1 MAAERRVVTVL
12 FADVTESTELGES
25 IDVEDLRALLA
36 TYYDLAK
43 QVIATRGATVE
54 KFIGD
59 AVMAV
64 FGTPVAHGDDAER
77 ALSAALELRDLVR
90 RDASLSGRVRIRMGV
105 NTGEV
110 VASREPAAGDFLVTG
125 DPVTVAARLQQTARP
140 WGIAC
145 GERTV
150 RAAGA
155 TFKFGPIYS
164 VEVKG
169 KKTPVRAAQLL
180 GRQAAPLRSR
190 TRLVGRE
197 SDLAQLEIVA
207 RRALLERR
215 PMFASVVAPA
225 GTGKTR
231 PLEEF
236 LTRLPALVPNAEV
249 ATAQCL
255 PYGQRLTYWPLRA
268 ILFRL
273 AGVVDDASP
282 QQIRDGIHTW
292 VSSLDLADTTRVA
305 EVLATTV
312 GVGETDVTDGATIQT
327 AWRSALE
334 AAARRTPLVI
344 VFEDLHWSSDSL
356 LDLVEYVMQPHGD
369 LPLMFVALARPEL
382 LDRRPGWG
390 GGRRNFLALTL
401 EPLSDAAVGE
411 LVRELIEADAPQFA
425 TRVAR
430 RADGNPFFAG
440 ELVRSVVEHV
450 SSLADV
456 AAVDRALAT
465 LPDTVQA
472 ALLARIDLLEPDER
486 RVLQLAAVLGRSFRA
501 SGIAAIEPVLAHEA
515 EALIEDLAAKDLV
528 RPAGADRYAFRHI
541 LIREV
546 AYQTLPRAERARLHA
561 AAARWYET
569 RAIGREVELAEIV
582 AYHFRE
588 AVSLAGAGTTTVPP
602 DLVQAAVR
610 WLIRAADVALAS
622 AANVEAVRHLR
633 AAAEL
638 AEPAQLADLYE
649 KIGDAFASVEAAD
662 AYRRALELSREVGG
676 SADQQLRAIAGLL
689 HVHLRTGGMGGQPP
703 AEADI
708 ARLMREGNELVAEA
722 ADEVAVAR
730 FLAAQSFYP
739 FWLLRNSGRVPGPAD
754 LDVAEDR
761 ARRALETARRA
772 KDVRL
777 QSTAL
782 DASGSILSLRGDHR
796 AARELARER
805 IAMGEALDLRER
817 LDAYTVAT
825 WYSIYLGELDE
836 AIRTSAGGLA
846 VVQPG
851 QAPGW
856 TLHLVS
862 WRTLALM
869 LAGRWDEAVEAAERA
884 RTLWIESGRGAAGF
898 ALHGFLAGLAVAH
911 ARRND
916 AQLERFR
923 EPLDAIGAVVGHQ
936 GRKHPLEFL
945 SHDPLEPDHY
955 LRYFDQRQPETIELA
970 IAFASDRDTP
980 PPERLLERL
989 RAGDRYASTPL
1000 VEAEIARALGLL
1012 RRDAARLNEAIAV
1025 FERCGAVPSAARARC
1040 ERAML
1045 TGDQAELRAGVAV
1058 LDRLGDAR
1066 QLARFKVKAV

>member
-1 MAAERRVVTVL
+1 MTVL

-43 QVIATRGATVE
+43 RVIAAHGASVE

-64 FGTPVAHGDDAER
+64 FGTPVAHGDDPDR

-90 RDASLSGRVRIRMGV
+90 REPSLSGRLRIRIGV
-105 NTGEV
+105 NTGVV
-110 VASREPAAGDFLVTG
+110 VASREPSAGDFLVTG

-145 GERTV
+145 GVRTL

-169 KKTPVRAAQLL
+169 KQTPVRAAQLL

-190 TRLVGRE
+190 TRLIGRD

-207 RRALLERR
+207 KRALVERR
-215 PMFASVVAPA
+215 PMVASVVAPA

-231 PLEEF
+231 LLEEF
-236 LTRLPALVPNAEV
+236 LSRLPAMAPDAVV

-273 AGVVDDASP
+273 ARISEDASP
-282 QQIRDGIHTW
+282 QQIRDGIRTW
-292 VSSLDLADTTRVA
+292 LSSLDLAETPRVA
-305 EVLATTV
+305 EVLATTI
-312 GVGETDVTDGATIQT
+312 GVGEAEVADGTTIHT

-334 AAARRTPLVI
+334 AAARGAPLVI

-356 LDLVEYVMQPHGD
+356 LDLVEYVMQPRGD

-390 GGRRNFLALTL
+390 GGRRNYLALSL
-401 EPLSDAAVGE
+401 EPLSNAAVGE

-425 TRVAR
+425 ERVAS

-440 ELVRSVVEHV
+440 ELVRSVVEQV
-450 SSLADV
+450 PSLADV
-456 AAVDRALAT
+456 AAVDRTLAT

-472 ALLARIDLLEPDER
+472 TLLARIDLLEPDER
-486 RVLQLAAVLGRSFRA
+486 RVLQLAAILGRSFRA
-501 SGIAAIEPVLAHEA
+501 SGIAAIEPVLAHDSEPI
-515 EALIEDLAAKDLV
+515 IEQLAAKDLV
-528 RPAGADRYAFRHI
+528 RPAGDDRYTFRHI

-546 AYQTLPRAERARLHA
+546 AYQTMPRAERARLHA

-569 RAIGREVELAEIV
+569 RAAGREVELAEIV

-588 AVSLAGAGTTTVPP
+588 AVSLARSGTAPVPADLTV
-602 DLVQAAVR
+602 DAVR
-610 WLIRAADVALAS
+610 WLMRAAEVALAS

-633 AAAEL
+633 GAVEL
-638 AEPAQLADLYE
+638 AAPAQLPELYE
-649 KIGDAFASVEAAD
+649 RIGDAFASVEAAD
-662 AYRRALELSREVGG
+662 AYQRALELSRDVGG
-676 SADQQLRAIAGLL
+676 SADQQLRAIAGML

-703 AEADI
+703 TDAEI
-708 ARLMREGNELVAEA
+708 TRLMTEGTELVQRAT
-722 ADEVAVAR
+722 DEVATAR
-730 FLAAQSFYP
+730 FLVAQSFYP
-739 FWLLRNSGRVPGPAD
+739 FWLLRNSGHLPGPAD
-754 LDVAEDR
+754 LASAEDR
-761 ARRALETARRA
+761 AHRALEVATRT

-777 QSTAL
+777 QSAAL

-796 AARELARER
+796 GARELARQR
-805 IAMGEALDLRER
+805 IAMGEALELRER

-825 WYSIYLGELDE
+825 WYSIYLGDLDE
-836 AIRTSAGGLA
+836 AIRTSAAGLA

-862 WRTLALM
+862 WRTLALT
-869 LAGRWDEAVEAAERA
+869 LVGRWDEAVEAAERA
-884 RTLWIESGRGAAGF
+884 RTLWIESGRTAAGY
-898 ALHGFLAGLAVAH
+898 ALHGFFAGLVVAH

-916 AQLERFR
+916 TQRERFR
-923 EPLDAIGAVVGHQ
+923 EPLEEIGTAIGHQ

-945 SHDPLEPDHY
+945 SHDPQEPDHY

-970 IAFASDRDTP
+970 IAFASDRDKP

-989 RAGDRYASTPL
+989 RAGERYVSTPL

-1012 RRDAARLNEAIAV
+1012 RRDPAKLAEAIAV
-1025 FERCGAVPSAARARC
+1025 FERCGAAPSAARARC
-1040 ERAML
+1040 ERAVL
-1045 TGDQAELRAGVAV
+1045 TGDQDELRAGVAI

-1066 QLARFKVKAV
+1066 QLARFRVSAV